1 MNLDLL
7 RDAMKTRISLIF
19 AAAVLAF
26 HPVALTAAPDPT
38 APKKVVLVNLVIN
51 YDLAAGQASPAYTL
65 PANKSVSVTGNCL
78 TLGARGVASATLLQ
92 VTEPNG
98 AASFIEWVGLESTNG
113 AVITE
118 GFSSTQ
124 GDHILYL
131 DYQHAVDIEV
141 NSASTFVIRNSSGG
155 QRRGTVTLT
164 YAK

>member
-1 MNLDLL
+1 MNPDHLMDG
-7 RDAMKTRISLIF
+7 MKHKLSMMLAV
-19 AAAVLAF
+19 AAFAF

-51 YDLAAGQASPAYTL
+51 YDLAPGQASPAYTL

-78 TLGARGVASATLLQ
+78 TLNQRGVASATILQ

-98 AASFIEWVGLESTNG
+98 TASFLEWVGLESHAG
-113 AVITE
+113 SVITQ
-118 GFSSTQ
+118 GFSSTS
-124 GDHILYL
+124 GTHILYL
-131 DYQHAVDIEV
+131 DFSHQVDIQV

-164 YAK
+164 YSK